1 MRTLCVALL
10 WTASVFVAYMCGRCG
25 QRGVVTMTERRTD
38 TVRVTRPETIYVRQL
53 GSRQVRLPLADSVVH
68 DGDSV
73 DVEIPVEQA
82 VSEGEGY
89 RAYVS
94 GYRPRLDSLVFVR
107 TENIALPP
115 ARQKRWS
122 VGVQAGYGLTPRGL
136 QPYIGVGIAFR
147 L

>member
-1 MRTLCVALL
+1 MKKLCVALL

-25 QRGVVTMTERRTD
+25 QRGVVTMTERRID
-38 TVRVTRPETIYVRQL
+38 TVRVTQPETVYVRQL
-53 GSRQVRLPLADSVVH
+53 GSRQVRLPLADTVAAVCDSADVV
-68 DGDSV
+68 
-73 DVEIPVEQA
+73 IPVEQS

-107 TENIALPP
+107 TENIALLP

-122 VGVQAGYGLTPRGL
+122 FGVQAGYGLTPRGL

>member
-10 WTASVFVAYMCGRCG
+10 WASSVFAAFMCGRYG
-25 QRGVVTMTERRTD
+25 QYRVVTMTEIRID
-38 TVRVTRPETIYVRQL
+38 TVRVTQPETVYVRQL
-53 GSRQVRLPLADSVVH
+53 GSRQVRLPLADSVVTEC
-68 DGDSV
+68 DSA
-73 DVEIPVEQA
+73 DVEIPLEQS

-122 VGVQAGYGLTPRGL
+122 FGVQAGYGLTPRGL